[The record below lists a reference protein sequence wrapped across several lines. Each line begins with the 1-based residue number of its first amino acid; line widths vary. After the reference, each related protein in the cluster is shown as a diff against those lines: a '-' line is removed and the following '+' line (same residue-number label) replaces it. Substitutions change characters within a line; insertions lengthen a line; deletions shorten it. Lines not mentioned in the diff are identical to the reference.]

1 MSHGGDRYRNKVRLD
16 FSVNTNPAGVYE
28 SVKQALADSI
38 AKAEHY
44 PDQEAQQLRE
54 DLAKV
59 LGVDPDWIVF
69 GNGASE
75 ILMAAVRALRPK
87 KILLPVPSFSGY
99 QWAVRAEGAE
109 IEYIPMNEDHQIT
122 ADLLDS
128 LSKDADLLFLCNPNN
143 PTGSYI
149 DHALLEKIL
158 DRCLEKGIGVI
169 LDECFMELSDDP
181 VGNTCMKGLETWP
194 NMLLLRAFTKSFAI
208 PGVRLGY
215 MLGMDTERNAKI
227 RAQLPEWNLS
237 IMAQEAGVAALKE
250 IGRLQE
256 SRDVIFAER
265 TRMVQNLTEMGFA
278 CTASNAN
285 FILVKSPVKDL
296 YEQLLEKEILIRDC
310 SDYQGLEKGY
320 YRIAVRPKEEND
332 ELIREIRE
340 IISEDRK

>member
-28 SVKQALADSI
+28 SVKQALTESI

-44 PDQEAQQLRE
+44 PDQEAQKLRE

-87 KILLPVPSFSGY
+87 KVLLPVPSFSGY

-109 IEYIPMNEDHQIT
+109 IESIAMSEDHRIT

-128 LSKDADLLFLCNPNN
+128 LHKDADLLFLCNPNN
-143 PTGSYI
+143 PTGCYI
-149 DHALLEKIL
+149 DHDLLGRIL

-181 VGNTCMKGLETWP
+181 TGNSCIHGLKTWP
-194 NMLLLRAFTKSFAI
+194 NMILLRAFTKSFAI

-215 MLGMDTERNAKI
+215 MVGMDTERNAKI

-256 SRDVIFAER
+256 SRDMIFAER
-265 TRMVQNLTEMGFA
+265 KHLVDSLSGMGFA
-278 CTASNAN
+278 CTESNAN

-296 YEQLLEKEILIRDC
+296 YERLLEKEILIRDC

-332 ELIREIRE
+332 ELIRQIHE
-340 IISEDRK
+340 IIKEEPK